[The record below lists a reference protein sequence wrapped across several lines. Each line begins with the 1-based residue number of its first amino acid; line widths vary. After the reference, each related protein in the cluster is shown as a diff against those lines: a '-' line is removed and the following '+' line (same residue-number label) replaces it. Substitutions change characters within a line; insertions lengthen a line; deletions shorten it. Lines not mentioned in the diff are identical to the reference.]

1 MASLTTTNADLTRLS
16 ASTDSSTTT
25 NEADLKACT
34 GVQRK
39 DKSSVR
45 RWFSFVRKLVSS
57 NNTRKQ
63 SECLTCGKKSEE
75 SLVQTSPP
83 RASSTIAI
91 APSSTYEEDIEGTT
105 KVDTTAFLRPV
116 VRSTPVPAPASL
128 RRSASAPAF
137 ARFYLEAISEE
148 PTDSSTYP
156 SEIVETIKVDD
167 STPPKP
173 AEAKRT
179 HGPRKPIM
187 ITPDLIK
194 KIERDNKKRQGPHV
208 RVAEVKKGSRG
219 AVVLASGAKGV
230 RANPMRWSQD

>member
-1 MASLTTTNADLTRLS
+1 MASLTTTNADLARLS

-25 NEADLKACT
+25 NEADLKVST
-34 GVQRK
+34 RVQRK
-39 DKSSVR
+39 DKPSVR

-63 SECLTCGKKSEE
+63 SECSTCGKKSEE

-91 APSSTYEEDIEGTT
+91 APSSAYEEDTESAT
-105 KVDTTAFLRPV
+105 KVDPTAFTRPV
-116 VRSTPVPAPASL
+116 ARSTPVTAPASL
-128 RRSASAPAF
+128 RRSASAPAL
-137 ARFYLEAISEE
+137 ARFYFEAISEE
-148 PTDSSTYP
+148 PTDSSTHP
-156 SEIVETIKVDD
+156 SEIVETIKVVD

-173 AEAKRT
+173 AKAKRS

-187 ITPDLIK
+187 NTPDLIK
-194 KIERDNKKRQGPHV
+194 KIERDNKKRQGPPV
-208 RVAEVKKGSRG
+208 RVAEVKKNSRG
-219 AVVLASGAKGV
+219 AVASASGAKGV